1 MSPRGPL
8 AGYLLTLAAP
18 YLMLVVVRALWRMLA
33 LWHGPVEAGLNAL
46 LPDVLTLVQVLPS
59 VPNYLLEV
67 LLGQAPVNGLPDFV
81 LTLAQLWLLVRAALH
96 LARHFFPAQ
105 MGDLPLIGGG
115 NGTGELDGARLGRPW
130 WTLVARMAFW
140 TLVTVSALIGL
151 IGGLFTGQYA
161 GQVLLNAGGWP
172 LWISI
177 GLAALGV
184 LWGQRF
190 NNSAKDVVARHLG
203 ATLLPEDHPLTQRVH
218 ALADRLALPRP
229 AVGYM
234 MEPNAFAVG
243 STPQDAVVVLGVP
256 LVRNMKAD
264 ELDAVI
270 GHELGHIISN
280 DMRQMQF
287 AVGYQKFFGDLFS
300 FAAIIGTQTA
310 ASATKSRSSAMLT
323 QSLGDS
329 LKDLGGVVIF
339 LAGELTC
346 KKLSRDR
353 EYYADAVGAGLSTPD
368 AMARALDRITA
379 ITAGQTA
386 NENRYAYLMFD
397 GGKRRFRPFDT
408 HPSTEDRKKALSAG
422 TYTARLPR
430 K

>member
-1 MSPRGPL
+1 
-8 AGYLLTLAAP
+8 
-18 YLMLVVVRALWRMLA
+18 
-33 LWHGPVEAGLNAL
+33 
-46 LPDVLTLVQVLPS
+46 
-59 VPNYLLEV
+59 
-67 LLGQAPVNGLPDFV
+67 
-81 LTLAQLWLLVRAALH
+81 
-96 LARHFFPAQ
+96 
-105 MGDLPLIGGG
+105 
-115 NGTGELDGARLGRPW
+115 
-130 WTLVARMAFW
+130 
-140 TLVTVSALIGL
+140 
-151 IGGLFTGQYA
+151 
-161 GQVLLNAGGWP
+161 
-172 LWISI
+172 
-177 GLAALGV
+177 
-184 LWGQRF
+184 
-190 NNSAKDVVARHLG
+190 
-203 ATLLPEDHPLTQRVH
+203 
-218 ALADRLALPRP
+218 
-229 AVGYM
+229 
-234 MEPNAFAVG
+234 
-243 STPQDAVVVLGVP
+243 
-256 LVRNMKAD
+256 MKAD